1 LGAVE
6 AHSPRDTCKEQAARI
21 VVLVY
26 SGACLEM
33 FVERNR
39 CWWAAR
45 GTNVTWLVLGGG
57 LHVKIN
63 DVKMHV

>member
-1 LGAVE
+1 LGTVE
-6 AHSPRDTCKEQAARI
+6 AHSPRDTCKKQAARI

-39 CWWAAR
+39 CWWAAT
-45 GTNVTWLVLGGG
+45 GTTSLG
-57 LHVKIN
+57 LCLEE
-63 DVKMHV
+63 DCM